1 MKQILTTSAYCK
13 EVFGE
18 KLYKLT
24 LSAATSCPNR
34 EGGGSGCIFCSAG
47 GSGEFAAPAH
57 LPIAEQIAL
66 AEERVRAKYRG
77 RRFVAY
83 FQSFTGT
90 FGEIGRLREIYLAA
104 AQREEIAAVS
114 IATRPDCLGEE
125 VMAMLAELA
134 AVKPLWIELGLQSES
149 DATAEYIGRGY
160 GLETYLQGVARLRRL
175 PVHIITHIIL
185 GLPGEDKEQMLRSA
199 RLAAEQSDGL
209 KLQLLHVLEGTELA
223 RRYRRGEVPVLSPEA
238 YYEIVGDILSE
249 LPEGK
254 VIHRMTG
261 DGDKRLLLAPRWS
274 MDKKRVLN
282 DLRAYLLKRGLEVKG

>member
-13 EVFGE
+13 EIFGE

-47 GSGEFAAPAH
+47 GSGEFAAPVA

-77 RRFVAY
+77 RRFIAY

-238 YYEIVGDILSE
+238 YYEIVGDILCE